1 MVYERHVFPREKL
14 KVGFMKKFKVRI
26 LGTIGAIIAFVVVAL
41 IAISFMSFKS
51 ESIELNK
58 QVLQEKNAA
67 IEANLSRRVEGYRS
81 VLSGVKASKSDITAD
96 GLSDRAI
103 IQLEMLHRTQT
114 QFIEGAYLIDIEG
127 GIYNTKGEKLDFNV
141 RDLER
146 NYYKAVFN
154 EGKTFF
160 FSPPFVSAV
169 TNREIVVMAYKIDN
183 TVAVITSV
191 YLDSFLE
198 SIAER
203 KDVFLYAEDGTI
215 LVAPYP
221 ELRGKNIYQVR
232 PRYSNF
238 STRTPEM
245 RYSEAVNGENT
256 AFTAFW
262 TQLDITGWKFV
273 SFIKDAE
280 IEKGAD
286 NQLVISAIVGA
297 ISLILGLSILLV
309 TVNKLV
315 LIPVGGTPTEIAGL
329 MEKMANGD
337 FTQRIIPTGSETG
350 IYQSL
355 IKLSSQLSEL
365 IKNTH
370 SISENVA
377 SASEELNVVM
387 NDTKSNAQE
396 ELSQVEQISTA
407 INELSSTSLEVS
419 QQALVAEEEARKA
432 KENVQSG
439 KQTLEQNNALAGSI
453 HSSVNESANI
463 VDELRQFVIEIGS
476 VTEVINSISEQ
487 TNLLALNAAIEAA
500 RAGEHGRGFAVVA
513 DEVRALASK
522 TQEST
527 VSIQEIIEKLQKQSE
542 RAQNN
547 MAQNIELILHST
559 QLADNVK
566 AAFEDITTSVDS
578 ISDIN
583 TIVATAAQEQFSV
596 TEDISKNTTLAFDL
610 VQQNVLGINETLQ
623 ASSELAKLAETQKSD
638 LGFFK
643 VQND

>member
-1 MVYERHVFPREKL
+1 
-14 KVGFMKKFKVRI
+14 
-26 LGTIGAIIAFVVVAL
+26 
-41 IAISFMSFKS
+41 MSFKN

-58 QVLQEKNAA
+58 QVLQEKNAT
-67 IEANLSRRVEGYRS
+67 IEENLSRRIEGYRS
-81 VLSGVKASKSDITAD
+81 VLSGVKASKADIMD
-96 GLSDRAI
+96 EGLSDRAI
-103 IQLEMLHRTQT
+103 IQLEMLYRTQT
-114 QFIEGAYLIDIEG
+114 QFIEGAYLVDVEG
-127 GIYNTKGEKLDFNV
+127 GIFNAEGEKLDFNV
-141 RDLER
+141 RDLGR

-183 TVAVITSV
+183 SIAVITSV

-198 SIAER
+198 SVAER

-215 LVAPYP
+215 LAAPYP
-221 ELRGKNIYQVR
+221 GLRGKNIYQEL
-232 PRYSNF
+232 PLYKGF
-238 STRTPEM
+238 SASTPEM
-245 RYSEAVNGENT
+245 NYSKAVEGDDIE
-256 AFTAFW
+256 FTAFW
-262 TQLDITGWKFV
+262 TQLDIAGWKLV
-273 SFIKDAE
+273 SFIKDTE

-286 NQLVISAIVGA
+286 SQLVTSAIVGA
-297 ISLILGLSILLV
+297 ISLIIGLSILLV

-315 LIPVGGTPTEIAGL
+315 LVPVGGTPTEIAGL

-337 FTQRIIPTGSETG
+337 FTQRFTPTGNETG

-355 IKLSSQLSEL
+355 IKLSNQLSEL
-365 IKNTH
+365 IQNTH

-377 SASEELNVVM
+377 SASEELNAVM

-407 INELSSTSLEVS
+407 ITELSSTSQDVS
-419 QQALVAEEEARKA
+419 QLALVAEREACKA

-439 KQTLEQNNALAGSI
+439 KQTLEQNITLTGSI

-463 VDELRQFVIEIGS
+463 VDELRQFAIEIGS

-513 DEVRALASK
+513 DEVRSLASK

-527 VSIQEIIEKLQKQSE
+527 VSIQEIIDKLQKQSE
-542 RAQNN
+542 RAQTN
-547 MAQNIELILHST
+547 MAQNVELIVHSV
-559 QLADNVK
+559 QLADNIK
-566 AAFEDITTSVDS
+566 ASFEDISASVDS
-578 ISDIN
+578 ISETN
-583 TIVATAAQEQFSV
+583 TVVATAAQEQFSV

-610 VQQNVLGINETLQ
+610 VQQNVSGMNDTLQ
-623 ASSELAKLAETQKSD
+623 ASSDLAKLAETQKSD

-643 VQND
+643 I

>member
-1 MVYERHVFPREKL
+1 MFSRKI
-14 KVGFMKKFKVRI
+14 KIIVGFMNEFKVRI
-26 LGTIGAIIAFVVVAL
+26 LGTIGAIIAFIVVAL
-41 IAISFMSFKS
+41 IAISFMSFKN

-58 QVLQEKNAA
+58 QVLQEKNAT
-67 IEANLSRRVEGYRS
+67 IEENLSRRIEGYRS
-81 VLSGVKASKSDITAD
+81 VLSGVKASKADIMD
-96 GLSDRAI
+96 EGLSDRAI
-103 IQLEMLHRTQT
+103 IQLEMLYRTQT
-114 QFIEGAYLIDIEG
+114 QFIEGAYLVDVEG
-127 GIYNTKGEKLDFNV
+127 GIFNAEGEKLDFNV
-141 RDLER
+141 RDLGR

-183 TVAVITSV
+183 SIAVITSV

-198 SIAER
+198 SVAER

-215 LVAPYP
+215 LAAPYP
-221 ELRGKNIYQVR
+221 GLRGKNIYQEL
-232 PRYSNF
+232 PLYKGF
-238 STRTPEM
+238 SASTPEM
-245 RYSEAVNGENT
+245 NYSKAVEGDDIE
-256 AFTAFW
+256 FTAFW
-262 TQLDITGWKFV
+262 TQLDIAGWKLV
-273 SFIKDAE
+273 SFIKDTE

-286 NQLVISAIVGA
+286 SQLVTSAIVGA
-297 ISLILGLSILLV
+297 ISLIIGLSILLV

-315 LIPVGGTPTEIAGL
+315 LVPVGGTPTEIAGL

-337 FTQRIIPTGSETG
+337 FTQRFTPTGNETG

-355 IKLSSQLSEL
+355 IKLSNQLSEL
-365 IKNTH
+365 IQNTH

-377 SASEELNVVM
+377 SASEELNAVM
-387 NDTKSNAQE
+387 NDTKSNALE

-407 INELSSTSLEVS
+407 ITELSSTAQDVS
-419 QQALVAEEEARKA
+419 QQALVAEREACKA

-439 KQTLEQNNALAGSI
+439 KQTLEQNITLTGSI

-463 VDELRQFVIEIGS
+463 VDELRQFAIEIGS

-513 DEVRALASK
+513 DEVRSLASK

-542 RAQNN
+542 RAQTN
-547 MAQNIELILHST
+547 MAQNVELIVHSV
-559 QLADNVK
+559 QLADNIK
-566 AAFEDITTSVDS
+566 ASFEDISASVES
-578 ISDIN
+578 ISEIN
-583 TIVATAAQEQFSV
+583 TVVATAAQEQFSV

-610 VQQNVLGINETLQ
+610 VQQNVSGMNDTLK
-623 ASSELAKLAETQKSD
+623 ASSDLAMLAETQKSD

-643 VQND
+643 I

>member
-1 MVYERHVFPREKL
+1 MNE
-14 KVGFMKKFKVRI
+14 FKVRI
-26 LGTIGAIIAFVVVAL
+26 LGTIGAIIAFIVVAL
-41 IAISFMSFKS
+41 IAISFMSFKN

-58 QVLQEKNAA
+58 QVLQEKNAT
-67 IEANLSRRVEGYRS
+67 IEENLSRRIEGYRS
-81 VLSGVKASKSDITAD
+81 VLSGVKASKADITD
-96 GLSDRAI
+96 EGLSERAI
-103 IQLEMLHRTQT
+103 IQLEMLYRTQT
-114 QFIEGAYLIDIEG
+114 QFIEGAYLIDVEG
-127 GIYNTKGEKLDFNV
+127 GIFNAKGEKLDFNV
-141 RDLER
+141 RDLGR

-183 TVAVITSV
+183 SIAVITSV

-198 SIAER
+198 SVAER
-203 KDVFLYAEDGTI
+203 KDVFLYTEDGTI
-215 LVAPYP
+215 LAAPYP
-221 ELRGKNIYQVR
+221 GLRGKNIYQEL
-232 PRYSNF
+232 PLYKSF
-238 STRTPEM
+238 SASTPEM
-245 RYSEAVNGENT
+245 NYSKVVEGDDT

-262 TQLDITGWKFV
+262 TQLDIGGWKLV

-280 IEKGAD
+280 IKKGAD
-286 NQLVISAIVGA
+286 SQLVTSAIVGT
-297 ISLILGLSILLV
+297 ISLIIGLSILLV

-315 LIPVGGTPTEIAGL
+315 LVPVGGAPTEIAGL

-337 FTQRIIPTGSETG
+337 FTQRITPTGNETG

-355 IKLSSQLSEL
+355 IKLSNQLSEL
-365 IKNTH
+365 IQNTH

-377 SASEELNVVM
+377 SASEELNAVM

-407 INELSSTSLEVS
+407 ITELSSTSQDVS
-419 QQALVAEEEARKA
+419 QQALVAEREACKA

-439 KQTLEQNNALAGSI
+439 KQTLEQNITTGSI

-463 VDELRQFVIEIGS
+463 VDELRKLAIEIGS

-513 DEVRALASK
+513 DEVRSLASK

-542 RAQNN
+542 RAQTN
-547 MAQNIELILHST
+547 MAQNVELIVHSV
-559 QLADNVK
+559 QLADNIK
-566 AAFEDITTSVDS
+566 ASFEDISASVES
-578 ISDIN
+578 ISEIN
-583 TIVATAAQEQFSV
+583 TVVATAAQEQFSV

-610 VQQNVLGINETLQ
+610 VQQNVFGMNETLQ
-623 ASSELAKLAETQKSD
+623 ASSDLAMLAETQKSD

-643 VQND
+643 I

>member
-1 MVYERHVFPREKL
+1 MNE
-14 KVGFMKKFKVRI
+14 FKVRI
-26 LGTIGAIIAFVVVAL
+26 LGTIGAIIAFIVVAL
-41 IAISFMSFKS
+41 IAISFTSFKN
-51 ESIELNK
+51 ESIDLNK
-58 QVLQEKNAA
+58 QVLQEKNAT
-67 IEANLSRRVEGYRS
+67 IEENLSRRIEGYRS
-81 VLSGVKASKSDITAD
+81 VLSGVKASKADITD
-96 GLSDRAI
+96 EGLSDRAI
-103 IQLEMLHRTQT
+103 IQLEMLYRTQI
-114 QFIEGAYLIDIEG
+114 QFIEGAYLIDVEG
-127 GIYNTKGEKLDFNV
+127 GIFNAKGEKLDFNV
-141 RDLER
+141 RDLGR

-183 TVAVITSV
+183 SIAVITSV

-198 SIAER
+198 SVAER

-215 LVAPYP
+215 LAAPYRG
-221 ELRGKNIYQVR
+221 LRGKNIYQEL
-232 PRYSNF
+232 PLYKSF
-238 STRTPEM
+238 SASTPEM
-245 RYSEAVNGENT
+245 NYSKVVEGEDT

-262 TQLDITGWKFV
+262 TQLDIGGWKLV

-280 IEKGAD
+280 IKKGAD
-286 NQLVISAIVGA
+286 SQLVTSAIVGA
-297 ISLILGLSILLV
+297 ISLIIGLSILLV

-315 LIPVGGTPTEIAGL
+315 LVPVGGTPIEIAGL

-337 FTQRIIPTGSETG
+337 FTQRITPTGNETG

-355 IKLSSQLSEL
+355 IKLSNQLSEL
-365 IKNTH
+365 IQNTH

-377 SASEELNVVM
+377 SASEELNAVM

-407 INELSSTSLEVS
+407 ITELSSTSQDVS
-419 QQALVAEEEARKA
+419 QQALIAEREACKA

-439 KQTLEQNNALAGSI
+439 KQTLEQNITLTGSI

-463 VDELRQFVIEIGS
+463 VDELRQFAIEIGS
-476 VTEVINSISEQ
+476 VTEVINSISVQ

-513 DEVRALASK
+513 DEVRSLASK

-542 RAQNN
+542 RAQTN
-547 MAQNIELILHST
+547 MAQNVELIVHSV
-559 QLADNVK
+559 QLADNIK
-566 AAFEDITTSVDS
+566 ASFEDISASVDS
-578 ISDIN
+578 ISEIN
-583 TIVATAAQEQFSV
+583 TVVATAAQEQFSV

-610 VQQNVLGINETLQ
+610 VQQNVSGMNDTLQ
-623 ASSELAKLAETQKSD
+623 ASSDLAMLAETQKSD

-643 VQND
+643 I

>member
-1 MVYERHVFPREKL
+1 MFSRKIKL
-14 KVGFMKKFKVRI
+14 IVGFMNEFKVRI
-26 LGTIGAIIAFVVVAL
+26 LGTIGAIIAFIVVAL
-41 IAISFMSFKS
+41 IAISFMSFKN

-58 QVLQEKNAA
+58 QVLQEKNAT
-67 IEANLSRRVEGYRS
+67 IEENLSRRIEGYRS
-81 VLSGVKASKSDITAD
+81 VLSGVKASKADIMD
-96 GLSDRAI
+96 EGLSDRAI
-103 IQLEMLHRTQT
+103 IQLEMLYRTQT
-114 QFIEGAYLIDIEG
+114 QFIEGAYLVDVEG
-127 GIYNTKGEKLDFNV
+127 GIFNAEGEKLDFNV
-141 RDLER
+141 RDLGR

-183 TVAVITSV
+183 SIAVITSV

-198 SIAER
+198 SVAER

-215 LVAPYP
+215 LAAPYP
-221 ELRGKNIYQVR
+221 GLRGKNIYQEL
-232 PRYSNF
+232 PLYKGF
-238 STRTPEM
+238 SASTPEM
-245 RYSEAVNGENT
+245 NYSKAVEGDDIE
-256 AFTAFW
+256 FTAFW
-262 TQLDITGWKFV
+262 TQLDIAGWKLV
-273 SFIKDAE
+273 SFIKDTE

-286 NQLVISAIVGA
+286 SQLVTSAIVGA
-297 ISLILGLSILLV
+297 ISLIIGLSILLV

-315 LIPVGGTPTEIAGL
+315 LVPVGGTPTEIAGL

-337 FTQRIIPTGSETG
+337 FTQRITPKGNETG

-355 IKLSSQLSEL
+355 IKLSNQLSEL
-365 IKNTH
+365 IQNTH

-377 SASEELNVVM
+377 SASEELNAVM

-407 INELSSTSLEVS
+407 ITELSSTSQDVS
-419 QQALVAEEEARKA
+419 QLALVAEREACKA

-439 KQTLEQNNALAGSI
+439 KQTLEQNITLTGAI

-463 VDELRQFVIEIGS
+463 VDELRQFAIEIGS

-513 DEVRALASK
+513 DEVRSLASK

-542 RAQNN
+542 RAQTN
-547 MAQNIELILHST
+547 MAQNVELIVHSV
-559 QLADNVK
+559 QLADNIK
-566 AAFEDITTSVDS
+566 ASFEDISASVDS
-578 ISDIN
+578 ISETN
-583 TIVATAAQEQFSV
+583 TVVATAAQEQFSV

-610 VQQNVLGINETLQ
+610 VQQNVSGMNDTLQ
-623 ASSELAKLAETQKSD
+623 ASSDLAKLAETQKSD

-643 VQND
+643 I

>member
-1 MVYERHVFPREKL
+1 MNE
-14 KVGFMKKFKVRI
+14 FKVRI
-26 LGTIGAIIAFVVVAL
+26 LGTIGAIIAFIVVAL
-41 IAISFMSFKS
+41 IAISFMSFKN

-58 QVLQEKNAA
+58 QVLQEKNAT
-67 IEANLSRRVEGYRS
+67 IEENLSRRIEGYRS
-81 VLSGVKASKSDITAD
+81 VLSGVKASKADITD
-96 GLSDRAI
+96 EGLSDRAI
-103 IQLEMLHRTQT
+103 IQLEMLYRTQT
-114 QFIEGAYLIDIEG
+114 QFIEGAYLVDVEG
-127 GIYNTKGEKLDFNV
+127 GIFNAKGEKLDFNV
-141 RDLER
+141 RDLGR

-183 TVAVITSV
+183 SIAVITSV

-198 SIAER
+198 SVAER

-215 LVAPYP
+215 LAAPYP
-221 ELRGKNIYQVR
+221 GLRGKNIYQEL
-232 PRYSNF
+232 PLYKGF
-238 STRTPEM
+238 SASTPEM
-245 RYSEAVNGENT
+245 NYSKAVEGDDT

-262 TQLDITGWKFV
+262 TQLDIAGWKLV

-280 IEKGAD
+280 IKKGAD
-286 NQLVISAIVGA
+286 SQLVTSAIVGA
-297 ISLILGLSILLV
+297 VSLIIGLSILLV

-315 LIPVGGTPTEIAGL
+315 LVPVGGAPTEIAGL

-337 FTQRIIPTGSETG
+337 FTQRITPTGNETG

-355 IKLSSQLSEL
+355 IKLSNQLSEL
-365 IKNTH
+365 IQNTH

-377 SASEELNVVM
+377 SASEELNAVM

-407 INELSSTSLEVS
+407 ITELSSTSQEVS
-419 QQALVAEEEARKA
+419 QQALVAEREACKA

-439 KQTLEQNNALAGSI
+439 KQTLEQNITLTGSI

-463 VDELRQFVIEIGS
+463 VDELRQFAIEIGS

-513 DEVRALASK
+513 DEVRSLASK

-542 RAQNN
+542 RAQTN
-547 MAQNIELILHST
+547 MAQNVELIVHSV
-559 QLADNVK
+559 QLADNIK
-566 AAFEDITTSVDS
+566 ASFEDISASVDS
-578 ISDIN
+578 ISETN
-583 TIVATAAQEQFSV
+583 TVVATAAQEQFSV
-596 TEDISKNTTLAFDL
+596 TEDISRNTTLAFDL
-610 VQQNVLGINETLQ
+610 VQQNVFGMNDTLQ
-623 ASSELAKLAETQKSD
+623 ASSDLAKL
-638 LGFFK
+638 
-643 VQND
+643 

>member
-1 MVYERHVFPREKL
+1 MNE
-14 KVGFMKKFKVRI
+14 FKVRI
-26 LGTIGAIIAFVVVAL
+26 LGTIGAIIAFIVVAL
-41 IAISFMSFKS
+41 IAISFMSFKN

-58 QVLQEKNAA
+58 QVLQEKNAT
-67 IEANLSRRVEGYRS
+67 IEENLSRRIEGYRS
-81 VLSGVKASKSDITAD
+81 VLSGVKASKADITD
-96 GLSDRAI
+96 EGLSDRAI
-103 IQLEMLHRTQT
+103 IQLEMLYRTQT
-114 QFIEGAYLIDIEG
+114 QFIEGAYLVDVEG
-127 GIYNTKGEKLDFNV
+127 GIFNAKGEKLDFNV
-141 RDLER
+141 RDLGR

-183 TVAVITSV
+183 SIAVITSV

-198 SIAER
+198 SVAER

-215 LVAPYP
+215 LAAPYP
-221 ELRGKNIYQVR
+221 GLRGKNIYQEL
-232 PRYSNF
+232 PLYKGF
-238 STRTPEM
+238 SASTPEM
-245 RYSEAVNGENT
+245 NYSKAVEGDDT

-262 TQLDITGWKFV
+262 TQLDIAGWKLV

-280 IEKGAD
+280 IKKGAD
-286 NQLVISAIVGA
+286 SQLVTSAIVGA
-297 ISLILGLSILLV
+297 VSLIIGLSILLV

-315 LIPVGGTPTEIAGL
+315 LVPVGGAPTEIAGL

-337 FTQRIIPTGSETG
+337 FTQRITPTGNETG

-355 IKLSSQLSEL
+355 IKLSNQLSEL
-365 IKNTH
+365 IQNTH

-377 SASEELNVVM
+377 SASEELNAVM

-396 ELSQVEQISTA
+396 EVSQVEQISTA
-407 INELSSTSLEVS
+407 ITELSSTSQEVS
-419 QQALVAEEEARKA
+419 QQALVAEREACKA

-439 KQTLEQNNALAGSI
+439 KQTLEQNITLTGSI

-463 VDELRQFVIEIGS
+463 VDELRQFAIEIGS

-513 DEVRALASK
+513 DEVRSLASK

-542 RAQNN
+542 RAQTN
-547 MAQNIELILHST
+547 MAQNVELIVHSV
-559 QLADNVK
+559 QLADNIK
-566 AAFEDITTSVDS
+566 ASFEDISASVDS
-578 ISDIN
+578 ISETN
-583 TIVATAAQEQFSV
+583 TVVATAAQEQFSV
-596 TEDISKNTTLAFDL
+596 TEDISRNTTLAFDL
-610 VQQNVLGINETLQ
+610 VQQNVFGMNDTLQ
-623 ASSELAKLAETQKSD
+623 ASSDLAKLAETQKSV

-643 VQND
+643 I

>member
-1 MVYERHVFPREKL
+1 MNE
-14 KVGFMKKFKVRI
+14 FKVRI
-26 LGTIGAIIAFVVVAL
+26 LGTIGAIIAFIVVAL
-41 IAISFMSFKS
+41 IAISFTSFKN
-51 ESIELNK
+51 ESIDLNK
-58 QVLQEKNAA
+58 QVLQEKNAT
-67 IEANLSRRVEGYRS
+67 IEENLSRRIEGYRS
-81 VLSGVKASKSDITAD
+81 VLSGVKASKADITD
-96 GLSDRAI
+96 EGLSDRAI
-103 IQLEMLHRTQT
+103 IQLEMLYRTQI
-114 QFIEGAYLIDIEG
+114 QFIEGAYLIDVEG
-127 GIYNTKGEKLDFNV
+127 GIFNAKGEKLDFNV
-141 RDLER
+141 RDLGR

-183 TVAVITSV
+183 SIAVITSV

-198 SIAER
+198 SVAER

-215 LVAPYP
+215 LAGPYRG
-221 ELRGKNIYQVR
+221 LRGKNIYQEL
-232 PRYSNF
+232 PLYKSF
-238 STRTPEM
+238 SASTPEM
-245 RYSEAVNGENT
+245 NYSKVVEGEDT

-262 TQLDITGWKFV
+262 TQLDIGGWKLV

-280 IEKGAD
+280 IKKGAD
-286 NQLVISAIVGA
+286 SQLVTSAIVGA
-297 ISLILGLSILLV
+297 ISLIIGLSILLV

-315 LIPVGGTPTEIAGL
+315 LVPVGGTPIEIAGL

-337 FTQRIIPTGSETG
+337 FTQRITPTGNETG

-355 IKLSSQLSEL
+355 IKLSNQLSEL
-365 IKNTH
+365 IQNTH

-377 SASEELNVVM
+377 SASEELNAVM

-407 INELSSTSLEVS
+407 ITELSSTSQDVS
-419 QQALVAEEEARKA
+419 QQALIAEREACKA

-439 KQTLEQNNALAGSI
+439 KQTLEQNITLTGSI

-463 VDELRQFVIEIGS
+463 VDELRQFAIEIGS
-476 VTEVINSISEQ
+476 VTEVINSISVQ

-513 DEVRALASK
+513 DEVRSLASK

-542 RAQNN
+542 RAQTN
-547 MAQNIELILHST
+547 MAQNVELIVHSV
-559 QLADNVK
+559 QLADNIK
-566 AAFEDITTSVDS
+566 ASFEDISASVDS
-578 ISDIN
+578 ISEIN
-583 TIVATAAQEQFSV
+583 TVVATAAQEQFSV

-610 VQQNVLGINETLQ
+610 VQQNVSGMNDTLQ
-623 ASSELAKLAETQKSD
+623 ASSDLAMLAETQKSD

-643 VQND
+643 I

>member
-1 MVYERHVFPREKL
+1 MFSRKI
-14 KVGFMKKFKVRI
+14 KIIVGFMNEFKVRI
-26 LGTIGAIIAFVVVAL
+26 LGTIGAIIAFIVVAL
-41 IAISFMSFKS
+41 IAISFMSFKN

-58 QVLQEKNAA
+58 QVLQEKNAT
-67 IEANLSRRVEGYRS
+67 IEENLSRRIEGYRS
-81 VLSGVKASKSDITAD
+81 VLSGVKASKADIMD
-96 GLSDRAI
+96 EGLSDRAI
-103 IQLEMLHRTQT
+103 IQLEMLYRTQT
-114 QFIEGAYLIDIEG
+114 QFIEGAYLVDVEG
-127 GIYNTKGEKLDFNV
+127 GIFNAEGEKLDFNV
-141 RDLER
+141 RDLGR

-183 TVAVITSV
+183 SIAVITSV

-198 SIAER
+198 SVAER

-215 LVAPYP
+215 LAAPYP
-221 ELRGKNIYQVR
+221 GLRGKNIYQEL
-232 PRYSNF
+232 PLYKGF
-238 STRTPEM
+238 SASTPEM
-245 RYSEAVNGENT
+245 NYSKAVEGDDIE
-256 AFTAFW
+256 FTAFW
-262 TQLDITGWKFV
+262 TQLDIAGWKLV
-273 SFIKDAE
+273 SFIKDTE

-286 NQLVISAIVGA
+286 SQLVTSAIVGA
-297 ISLILGLSILLV
+297 ISLIIGLSILLV

-315 LIPVGGTPTEIAGL
+315 LVPVGGTPTEIAGL

-337 FTQRIIPTGSETG
+337 FTQRFTPTGNETG

-355 IKLSSQLSEL
+355 IKLSNQLSEL
-365 IKNTH
+365 IQNTH

-377 SASEELNVVM
+377 SASEELNAVM
-387 NDTKSNAQE
+387 NDTKSNALE

-407 INELSSTSLEVS
+407 ITELSSTAQDVS
-419 QQALVAEEEARKA
+419 QQALVAEREACKA

-439 KQTLEQNNALAGSI
+439 KQTLEQNITLTGSI

-463 VDELRQFVIEIGS
+463 VDELRQFAIEIGS

-513 DEVRALASK
+513 DEVRSLASK

-542 RAQNN
+542 RAQTN
-547 MAQNIELILHST
+547 MAQNVELIVHSV
-559 QLADNVK
+559 QLADNIK
-566 AAFEDITTSVDS
+566 ASFEDISASVDS
-578 ISDIN
+578 ISETN
-583 TIVATAAQEQFSV
+583 TVVATAAQEQFSV

-610 VQQNVLGINETLQ
+610 VQQNVSGMNDTLQ
-623 ASSELAKLAETQKSD
+623 ASSDLAKLAETQKSD

-643 VQND
+643 I

>member
-1 MVYERHVFPREKL
+1 MNE
-14 KVGFMKKFKVRI
+14 FKVRI
-26 LGTIGAIIAFVVVAL
+26 LGTIGAIIAFIVVAL
-41 IAISFMSFKS
+41 IAISFVSFKN

-58 QVLQEKNAA
+58 QVLQEKNAT
-67 IEANLSRRVEGYRS
+67 IEENLSRRIEGYRS
-81 VLSGVKASKSDITAD
+81 VLSGVKASKADITD
-96 GLSDRAI
+96 EGLSERAS
-103 IQLEMLHRTQT
+103 IQLEMLYRTQT
-114 QFIEGAYLIDIEG
+114 QFIEGAYLIDVEG
-127 GIYNTKGEKLDFNV
+127 GIFNAKGEKLDFNV
-141 RDLER
+141 RDLGR

-183 TVAVITSV
+183 SIAVITSV

-198 SIAER
+198 SVAER
-203 KDVFLYAEDGTI
+203 KDVFLYTDDGTI
-215 LVAPYP
+215 LAAPYP
-221 ELRGKNIYQVR
+221 GLRGKNIYQEL
-232 PRYSNF
+232 PHYKSF
-238 STRTPEM
+238 SASTPEM
-245 RYSEAVNGENT
+245 NYSKVVEGDDT

-262 TQLDITGWKFV
+262 TQLDIGGWKLV

-280 IEKGAD
+280 IKKGAD
-286 NQLVISAIVGA
+286 SQLVTSAIVGT
-297 ISLILGLSILLV
+297 ISLIIGLSILLV

-315 LIPVGGTPTEIAGL
+315 LVPVGGTPTEIAGL

-337 FTQRIIPTGSETG
+337 FTQRITPTGNETG

-355 IKLSSQLSEL
+355 IKLSNQLSEL
-365 IKNTH
+365 IQNTH

-377 SASEELNVVM
+377 SASEELNAVM

-407 INELSSTSLEVS
+407 ITELSSTSQDVS
-419 QQALVAEEEARKA
+419 QQALVAEREACKA

-439 KQTLEQNNALAGSI
+439 KQTLEQNITLTGSI

-463 VDELRQFVIEIGS
+463 VDELRQFAIEIGS

-513 DEVRALASK
+513 DEVRSLASK

-542 RAQNN
+542 RAQTN
-547 MAQNIELILHST
+547 MAQNVELIVHSV
-559 QLADNVK
+559 QLADNIK
-566 AAFEDITTSVDS
+566 ASFEDISASVDS
-578 ISDIN
+578 ISETN
-583 TIVATAAQEQFSV
+583 TVVATAAQEQFSV

-610 VQQNVLGINETLQ
+610 VQQNVSGMNDTLQ
-623 ASSELAKLAETQKSD
+623 ASSDLAKLAETQKSD

-643 VQND
+643 I

>member
-1 MVYERHVFPREKL
+1 MNE
-14 KVGFMKKFKVRI
+14 FKVRI
-26 LGTIGAIIAFVVVAL
+26 LGTIGAIIAFIVVAL
-41 IAISFMSFKS
+41 IAISFMSFKN

-58 QVLQEKNAA
+58 QVLQEKNAT
-67 IEANLSRRVEGYRS
+67 IEENLSRRIEGYRS
-81 VLSGVKASKSDITAD
+81 VLSGVKASKADITD
-96 GLSDRAI
+96 EGLSERAI
-103 IQLEMLHRTQT
+103 IQLEMLYRTQT
-114 QFIEGAYLIDIEG
+114 QFIEGAYLIDVEG
-127 GIYNTKGEKLDFNV
+127 GIFNAKGEKLDFNV
-141 RDLER
+141 RDLGR

-183 TVAVITSV
+183 SIAVITSV

-198 SIAER
+198 SVAER
-203 KDVFLYAEDGTI
+203 KDVFLYTEDGTI
-215 LVAPYP
+215 LAAPYP
-221 ELRGKNIYQVR
+221 GLRGKNIYQEL
-232 PRYSNF
+232 PLYKSF
-238 STRTPEM
+238 SASTPEM
-245 RYSEAVNGENT
+245 NYSKVLEGDDT

-262 TQLDITGWKFV
+262 TQLDIGGWKLV

-280 IEKGAD
+280 IKKGAD
-286 NQLVISAIVGA
+286 SQLVTSAIVGT
-297 ISLILGLSILLV
+297 ISLIIGLSILLV

-315 LIPVGGTPTEIAGL
+315 LVPVGGAPTEIAGL
-329 MEKMANGD
+329 MEKMADGD
-337 FTQRIIPTGSETG
+337 FTQRITPTGNETG

-355 IKLSSQLSEL
+355 IKLSNQLSEL
-365 IKNTH
+365 IQNTH

-377 SASEELNVVM
+377 SASEELNAVM

-407 INELSSTSLEVS
+407 ITELSSTSQDVS
-419 QQALVAEEEARKA
+419 QQALVAEREACKA

-439 KQTLEQNNALAGSI
+439 KQTLEQNITLTGSI

-463 VDELRQFVIEIGS
+463 VDELRQFAIEIGS

-513 DEVRALASK
+513 DEVRSLASK

-542 RAQNN
+542 RAQTN
-547 MAQNIELILHST
+547 MAQNVELIVHSV
-559 QLADNVK
+559 QLADNIK
-566 AAFEDITTSVDS
+566 ASFEDISASVES
-578 ISDIN
+578 ISEIN
-583 TIVATAAQEQFSV
+583 TVVATAAQEQFSV

-610 VQQNVLGINETLQ
+610 VQQNVSGMNDTLK
-623 ASSELAKLAETQKSD
+623 ASSDLAMLAETQKSD

-643 VQND
+643 I